1 MTKTSLSLAAAIAA
15 GLFLT
20 AMPASA
26 QNQQVSPNV
35 QTADR
40 NARAAI
46 RGIYGAAGQVACGGN
61 RICRRPAAAVGEAV
75 YDTAQRISIRESRRL
90 QELGRRIRERGRN

>member
-1 MTKTSLSLAAAIAA
+1 MKLIPTTTALALMGLAFAA
-15 GLFLT
+15 T
-20 AMPASA
+20 PASA
-26 QNQQVSPNV
+26 QSQQQVPPNLE
-35 QTADR
+35 TADR

-75 YDTAQRISIRESRRL
+75 YNTTQRASQSGSRRL
-90 QELGRRIRERGRN
+90 QDLGRRIRERGRN